1 MREISL
7 IININLGDDGIRQ
20 ELDAEDDGILGEL
33 IDYVK
38 AEFLSRTG
46 KDFAEPLD
54 CKLGELLFQF
64 LLHISKVLVIVTNYL
79 VITILVQFRWV

>member
-7 IININLGDDGIRQ
+7 IINVNLGDDGIRQ

-33 IDYVK
+33 IDYAK

-46 KDFAEPLD
+46 KEFAETLD
-54 CKLGELLFQF
+54 CKLGKLLFQ
-64 LLHISKVLVIVTNYL
+64 LSPNILVIVTNYL
-79 VITILVQFRWV
+79 VITILVKFRWV